1 MTKLNRIWKSS
12 IRLSTKL
19 KLYKSLVVSIVLY
32 GCETWTLTAA
42 LEKKIQAFENKCLR
56 KLLQISWTEH
66 KTNNY
71 VWSKIEGLA
80 GPQEPLLSTVK
91 RRKLKWFGH
100 NTRRC
105 SLSKTIMQGTVQGQ
119 RTRGRPRKNW
129 HGNIREWTGLQNHQ
143 LLRAAA
149 DRQQWRRVVLSATPR
164 SPLLK
169 RIVFCFNSKRCN
181 ARLRSAMMV

>member
-1 MTKLNRIWKSS
+1 MRKAQAWAALNKMDAIWKSKLG
-12 IRLSTKL
+12 RKTKI
-19 KLYKSLVVSIVLY
+19 SLFSATVVSVLLY

-71 VWSKIEGLA
+71 VWSKIESLA
-80 GPQEPLLSTVK
+80 GPQEPLLSTAK

-143 LLRAAA
+143 LLQAAA
-149 DRQQWRRVVLSATPR
+149 DRQQWRRVVLSATPK
-164 SPLLK
+164 SPL
-169 RIVFCFNSKRCN
+169 
-181 ARLRSAMMV
+181 RLTPQSRV